1 MPTFH
6 DSEFGEIV
14 IRRSPQARYIK
25 VRVAP
30 SGGLRVSTPRYT
42 PIFVVK
48 QFIKQSKNEIRDLIK
63 NTSPNLEL
71 TPNMAIGKSHKLI
84 VKKVN
89 TQTKVSYKKPYIN
102 LELAEKENLA
112 SPTVQALVKPAII
125 KALRTEAK
133 AYLPRRVEHIAQTFG
148 LKYEKLRFS
157 HSAGRWGSCSSNN
170 TISLNIALMRLPF
183 ELIDYVIIHELC
195 HTKEMNHSQRFWQ
208 LVALCDPN
216 YKIHRKELR
225 EAQPHI

>member
-1 MPTFH
+1 MPTFK

-14 IRRSPQARYIK
+14 VRRSPQARYIK

-30 SGGLRVSTPRYT
+30 SGGLRVSAPRYT
-42 PIFVVK
+42 PLFAIK
-48 QFIKQSKNEIRDLIK
+48 QFIRQSKGEIRELVE

-71 TPNMAIGKSHKLI
+71 IPNMPIGKSHKLI
-84 VKKVN
+84 IRHESN
-89 TQTKVSYKKPYIN
+89 QTKINYKKPSIN
-102 LELAEKENLA
+102 LYLNEKDNLND
-112 SPTVQALVKPAII
+112 PKVQALVKPAII

-133 AYLPRRVEHIAQTFG
+133 AYLPRRVEHIAKTFG
-148 LKYEKLRFS
+148 FGYEHLRFS
-157 HSAGRWGSCSSNN
+157 HAAGRWGSCSSNN

-195 HTKEMNHSQRFWQ
+195 HTKEMNHSRRFWQ
-208 LVALCDPN
+208 LVGMCDPD
-216 YKIHRKELR
+216 YKVHRKNLK